1 MSVDPETIDEA
12 RSWFARAM
20 IDLRAGALEIGAAPT
35 LNTDIVFHAQQA
47 AEKSIKGFLCYH
59 EKAFRKT
66 HNLVELG
73 EACVSIDPQLE
84 PLLKRAAVLTE
95 YAWRY
100 RYPGDDEDPDDREAV
115 TALNLAQE
123 VYEALVSVL
132 PKKD

>member
-1 MSVDPETIDEA
+1 MSADPETLEEA

-20 IDLRAGALEIGAAPT
+20 IDLRAGTLEIGAKPT

-59 EKAFRKT
+59 ETAFRKT

-73 EACVSIDPQLE
+73 EACVAIDPQLE
-84 PLLKRAAVLTE
+84 GLLKRGAVLTE

-100 RYPGDDEDPDDREAV
+100 RYPGDDEDPDDQEAI
-115 TALNLAQE
+115 TALDLARE

-132 PKKD
+132 PKRD